1 MILKLKMKLPYTYEF
16 FVTLASDLVKM
27 EEISDEIKNS
37 IKEFNERSRIARNVK
52 QIDSYEVKGDLLF
65 VKLSSN
71 NAMGTPTRGL
81 YLLSQLI
88 MNKLES
94 SKDNEKRGLV
104 DKIIKNRSFF
114 KGVGE
119 VKEIQNSVSLREDEE
134 QTNLERVETKEVE
147 EKDISI
153 ESLVKII
160 EKLEKRVEKLEKV
173 IGKID
178 YFSNQSNKKE
188 LEYMYDEILC
198 NDEDVNEEN
207 NEAFDKFDD

>member
-27 EEISDEIKNS
+27 DDIKKEIEDS
-37 IKEFNERSRIARNVK
+37 INEFNEKSRTARNIK
-52 QIDSYEVKGDLLF
+52 QIDSHDVKGDLLF

-88 MNKLES
+88 MNKLKE
-94 SKDNEKRGLV
+94 NEKGDLV
-104 DKIIKNRSFF
+104 DKIVKNRSFF

-119 VKEIQNSVSLREDEE
+119 IKEIKNSVSLNENEDKL
-134 QTNLERVETKEVE
+134 NLEKIEAEEVK

-153 ESLVKII
+153 ESLFKRIDDLEKRI
-160 EKLEKRVEKLEKV
+160 KKLEKR
-173 IGKID
+173 D
-178 YFSNQSNKKE
+178 YLMNTSKE
-188 LEYMYDEILC
+188 ELDYMYGEMFC

-207 NEAFDKFDD
+207 NEAFDK

>member
-1 MILKLKMKLPYTYEF
+1 MKLPYTYEF

-27 EEISDEIKNS
+27 EEISYEIENS
-37 IKEFNERSRIARNVK
+37 IKEFNEKSRTARNIK

-94 SKDNEKRGLV
+94 SEDSEKIGLV

-119 VKEIQNSVSLREDEE
+119 IKEIKNFSSSEENEEKIKIEKEEVKEKNISLNDLLKKME
-134 QTNLERVETKEVE
+134 QF
-147 EKDISI
+147 
-153 ESLVKII
+153 
-160 EKLEKRVEKLEKV
+160 EKRIERIERKLG
-173 IGKID
+173 I
-178 YFSNQSNKKE
+178 
-188 LEYMYDEILC
+188 EYI
-198 NDEDVNEEN
+198 NE
-207 NEAFDKFDD
+207 